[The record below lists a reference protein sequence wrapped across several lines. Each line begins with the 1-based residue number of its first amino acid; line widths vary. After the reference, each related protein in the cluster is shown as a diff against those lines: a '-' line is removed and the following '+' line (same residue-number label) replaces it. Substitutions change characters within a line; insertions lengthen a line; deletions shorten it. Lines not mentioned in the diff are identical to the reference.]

1 MFGIQAGVA
10 TQYGWPVPALHDE
23 FSYLLAA
30 DTYAA
35 GRATNPTPAAGEFLE
50 TYHVLMWPSYQSKF
64 PPGMGLVLAGGQVM
78 TGRPIVGVWI
88 CLALATGGIYWMLR
102 GWFASRWALFGS
114 VILICNWPVTRLWG
128 QTYFGGSA
136 ALLGGVLVYGSWIR
150 WQRRPTVWGGLG
162 MATGLIIWAIT
173 RPYEGLV
180 ASLVPLSL
188 MMWAVVCGD
197 AERRTCWRSRA
208 AVPLATILICGAVGL
223 GWYHQQVTGSPWKWP
238 YRLYEETYTRRATIA
253 NTLLSWTNLGTRPR
267 TIPSLEL
274 HSSAAQMRIAETKP
288 VLYGI
293 WKFVRQWWFHV
304 GLIWT
309 MSLVVAFVAV
319 LRGGRS
325 KRNARLKRGWAWL
338 SVGMVGAAILLQRS
352 AGLPHYAA
360 PIQPLILL
368 LIVEGTRRIWVTRIG
383 RWDVGQDAVIW
394 LMATSVLFFVLP
406 LVTGTNR
413 PSVRPWSLERAR
425 LQRQLE
431 QHDRPSLV
439 IVNYG
444 PGHSMHEEWV
454 YNRADTDRAQVV
466 WVRNLGEARQPELLR
481 HFSGR
486 DVWVVEPDRQ
496 PVELQP
502 WSQSAR

>member
-1 MFGIQAGVA
+1 M
-10 TQYGWPVPALHDE
+10 
-23 FSYLLAA
+23 
-30 DTYAA
+30 
-35 GRATNPTPAAGEFLE
+35 
-50 TYHVLMWPSYQSKF
+50 
-64 PPGMGLVLAGGQVM
+64 
-78 TGRPIVGVWI
+78 
-88 CLALATGGIYWMLR
+88 
-102 GWFASRWALFGS
+102 
-114 VILICNWPVTRLWG
+114 
-128 QTYFGGSA
+128 
-136 ALLGGVLVYGSWIR
+136 
-150 WQRRPTVWGGLG
+150 
-162 MATGLIIWAIT
+162 
-173 RPYEGLV
+173 
-180 ASLVPLSL
+180 
-188 MMWAVVCGD
+188 
-197 AERRTCWRSRA
+197 
-208 AVPLATILICGAVGL
+208 
-223 GWYHQQVTGSPWKWP
+223 
-238 YRLYEETYTRRATIA
+238 
-253 NTLLSWTNLGTRPR
+253 
-267 TIPSLEL
+267 
-274 HSSAAQMRIAETKP
+274 
-288 VLYGI
+288 LYGI